1 MVAAL
6 GRVIFENVSQ
16 GRKPRK
22 DNLLAIGDTFIASV
36 K

>member
-6 GRVIFENVSQ
+6 GRIIFEKVSQ

-22 DNLLAIGDTFIASV
+22 DDLLAIGDIFIASV